1 VFSPEARPPKEEE
14 TFSAYPYSE
23 WLFSS
28 GQDLPRADE
37 FIGKGS
43 YRCNLRMTWR
53 VLYIFCKRIRGRHGC
68 CDLLTTVSNIFND
81 PQMTKELSSILF
93 CHVKGNL
100 NKSISFF
107 SIELKP

>member
-1 VFSPEARPPKEEE
+1 MCALELDRNKSFFFCSWARCFLLPSEARPPKEEE

-53 VLYIFCKRIRGRHGC
+53 VFFL
-68 CDLLTTVSNIFND
+68 NIF
-81 PQMTKELSSILF
+81 S
-93 CHVKGNL
+93 VKGYGGVMAAATC
-100 NKSISFF
+100 
-107 SIELKP
+107 